1 MTDREMKEQRDGISS
16 AEQQAKKTEGQI
28 KRLLEMQE
36 HPERFTDEDIRQLMA
51 DEECRKLYEQM
62 IKATDALYSEKE
74 RSLSSTSSPH
84 SPHSPHSTHISH
96 LSSLHFSLRK
106 IAALFIGA
114 LMLSGIAYAAFR
126 YVRSVAQTE
135 KVQTETMVPS
145 ATQQPT
151 PGTQLAEQDSTL
163 TKPVVY
169 EDKEL
174 TVILNEIAAFYQLE
188 TVYKNEDVK
197 HVRLFFTWDKS
208 AGIDDVI
215 ATFNKFDRIHI
226 TRENQK
232 LIVK

>member
-1 MTDREMKEQRDGISS
+1 MTNREINEQRDGINN
-16 AEQQAKKTEGQI
+16 AGQQAKKTDSRIQ
-28 KRLLEMQE
+28 RLLEMQE
-36 HPERFTDEDIRQLMA
+36 HPERYTDEDIRQLMA
-51 DEECRKLYEQM
+51 DEECRQLYEQM
-62 IKATDALYSEKE
+62 IRAADALFSEKE
-74 RSLSSTSSPH
+74 RSLSPLSTPH
-84 SPHSPHSTHISH
+84 SPLSTFPI
-96 LSSLHFSLRK
+96 SLRK
-106 IAALFIGA
+106 IAAMLIGV

-126 YVRSVAQTE
+126 YARNVAQTE
-135 KVQTETMVPS
+135 KVQTETMVS
-145 ATQQPT
+145 SGNQHAA
-151 PGTQLAEQDSTL
+151 PGTQLAEQDSTQ

-197 HVRLFFTWDKS
+197 HVRLYFTWDKS
-208 AGIDDVI
+208 ADIDDVI

>member
-1 MTDREMKEQRDGISS
+1 MTNREMNEQRDGINN
-16 AEQQAKKTEGQI
+16 AGQQAKKTDSRIQ
-28 KRLLEMQE
+28 RLLEMQE
-36 HPERFTDEDIRQLMA
+36 HPERYSDEDIRQLMA
-51 DEECRKLYEQM
+51 DEECRQLYEQM
-62 IKATDALYSEKE
+62 IRATDALFSEKE
-74 RSLSSTSSPH
+74 RSLSPLSTPH
-84 SPHSPHSTHISH
+84 SPLSTSHSPLSTFPS
-96 LSSLHFSLRK
+96 SLRK
-106 IAALFIGA
+106 IAAMLIGV

-126 YVRSVAQTE
+126 YARNVAQTE
-135 KVQTETMVPS
+135 KVQTETMVS
-145 ATQQPT
+145 FGNQHAA
-151 PGTQLAEQDSTL
+151 PGTQLAEQDSTQ

-197 HVRLFFTWDKS
+197 HVRLYFTWDKS
-208 AGIDDVI
+208 ADIDDVI